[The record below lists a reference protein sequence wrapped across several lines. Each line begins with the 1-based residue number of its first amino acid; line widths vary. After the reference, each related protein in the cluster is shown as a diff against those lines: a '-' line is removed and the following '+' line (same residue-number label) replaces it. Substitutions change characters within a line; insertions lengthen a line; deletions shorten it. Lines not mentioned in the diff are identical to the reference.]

1 MSYNIIYIISIFN
14 KDYGRAVDVYEPYA
28 RTKGGGKRVVGE
40 AVAID
45 KTTSS

>member
-1 MSYNIIYIISIFN
+1 MYMSS
-14 KDYGRAVDVYEPYA
+14 YA